1 MVSIFQTYTESAQAD
16 APLSQLDRVR
26 LVDSLHAQ
34 SGVFP
39 AGSVG
44 TVVHR
49 YRGAQAFEVEFT
61 RPEHAVLT
69 LHVDQIEAAGG

>member
-16 APLSQLDRVR
+16 HAVSQLDRVR
-26 LVDSLHAQ
+26 LIDNLHCQ

-39 AGSVG
+39 AGSIG

-49 YRGAQAFEVEFT
+49 YRGAHAFEVEFT

-69 LHVDQIEAAGG
+69 VHADQIEAAGG